1 MNAQA
6 KPGFWN
12 GVCSTLA
19 ALGSFYLC
27 YTNPILGLMI
37 LGSCAIV
44 FGGMRII
51 IWYQLRK
58 AGLRVVNGTVFMNAS
73 AVKKILDNALKRQP

>member
-12 GVCSTLA
+12 GVYWTLA
-19 ALGSFYLC
+19 ALGWFYLC
-27 YTNPILGLMI
+27 YTNPILYLMI